1 VDALA
6 RDALL
11 AGAGL
16 LAGTVGAAGGIT
28 TLVSY
33 PALLAVGIPPL
44 SANVTN
50 AVSLSASLVGS
61 SLGSR
66 VELRGRARSWGRWLP
81 AVLVGCVAGVALLLT
96 TPPSTFAVVVPYLL
110 VLAAAALVAQPVL
123 VRRRAHPPAPLVGAA
138 MFAVG
143 VYVGYFG
150 AGSGVMVLA
159 LLLVVLD
166 ETIATTNAFKNVLL
180 GAADVVAAAAFL
192 LFGPVRVSAAV
203 ALGAGLLVG
212 SYLGPSLTRRA
223 PEGPFRWAAAATGV
237 GLAVWL
243 FVHPA

>member
-1 VDALA
+1 MDALA

-11 AGAGL
+11 AGAGV

-50 AVSLSASLVGS
+50 AVSLSASFVGS

-66 VELRGRARSWGRWLP
+66 VELRGRARSWGRWVP
-81 AVLVGCVAGVALLLT
+81 AVVAGCVVGVVLLLE
-96 TPPSTFAVVVPYLL
+96 TPSVVFAVVVPYLL
-110 VLAAAALVAQPVL
+110 VLAAAALVFQPVL
-123 VRRRAHPPAPLVGAA
+123 VRRRAHLPVALVGVA
-138 MFAVG
+138 MFVVG
-143 VYVGYFG
+143 IYVGYFG

-166 ETIATTNAFKNVLL
+166 ETIATTNAFKNIML
-180 GAADVVAAAAFL
+180 GAADVVAAVAFL
-192 LFGPVRVSAAV
+192 LFGPVRVAAAI
-203 ALGAGLLVG
+203 ALGVGLLVG
-212 SYLGPSLTRRA
+212 SFLGPSITRRA
-223 PEGPFRWAAAATGV
+223 PEAPFRWVVAAMGV

-243 FVHPA
+243 FVNPA